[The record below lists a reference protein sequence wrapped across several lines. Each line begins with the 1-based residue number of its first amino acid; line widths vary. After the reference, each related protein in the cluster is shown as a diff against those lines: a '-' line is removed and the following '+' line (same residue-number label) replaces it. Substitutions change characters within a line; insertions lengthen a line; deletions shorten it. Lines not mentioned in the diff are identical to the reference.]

1 VIGGRRV
8 HEQAAV
14 ERLAGSV
21 IPVEDDPLLRLAGV
35 LDSDLKDIA
44 AHHDLHLGHSLAEG
58 LTPRGN
64 M

>member
-1 VIGGRRV
+1 M
-8 HEQAAV
+8 EQAAV
-14 ERLAGSV
+14 ERLAESV

-44 AHHDLHLGHSLAEG
+44 EHHDVYLGHSLAEG
-58 LTPRGN
+58 LTSGGN